1 MQTIICMKAILYL
14 IFFFHFNFLSSQ
26 NFCDFESWQLEYFA
40 FSKLKESSEF
50 LKSNGWNSEYDRNN
64 NQQKEYLK
72 LTKRFNYDKG
82 NVYYF
87 KSDEIKLILMKLPAE
102 CWRSLKSG
110 FKTSNSENIFFGDFT
125 KTVKV
130 KNPDTQEQGYI
141 EFYTSNNNST
151 FNIIIYNQELKNI
164 VLNLNNYKKA
174 ITSASNKMS
183 TSNYTV
189 EDYLNKEKNSLDLI
203 HAKTE
208 IIKSSGFLSQ
218 LKGYQ
223 SLNSLQN
230 SQIVSE
236 FFSTNHSFM
245 LPKLKLSGD
254 LSKSKYYVSSLER
267 NNKKILLKLDN
278 YTKFKESSDE
288 YRNYSFQ
295 KFLDFT
301 KEKDI
306 KLIQTQ
312 IKSLIDFNTPTLWT
326 LTKSPDVYNE
336 CFSNKLCYP
345 YVEIDFNR
353 EINPL
358 EVVDRNLSL
367 RFQGYSMHEGKLV
380 MTFYSTE
387 DNRATIVT
395 NIVEAV
401 YNNSIEYSVVD

>member
-1 MQTIICMKAILYL
+1 MQIIICMKAILYL

-40 FSKLKESSEF
+40 FSKLNESSEF
-50 LKSNGWNSEYDRNN
+50 LKSNGWKSEYDRYNN
-64 NQQKEYLK
+64 KQKEYLK

-102 CWRSLKSG
+102 CWRSLKSD
-110 FKTSNSENIFFGDFT
+110 FKTSNSENIFFSDLT

-164 VLNLNNYKKA
+164 VINLNNYKKA
-174 ITSASNKMS
+174 ITTASNKMS

-254 LSKSKYYVSSLER
+254 LSKSKYYVSSIER
-267 NNKKILLKLDN
+267 NNKKILLKLDD

-288 YRNYSFQ
+288 YQNYSFQ

-306 KLIQTQ
+306 RVIQSQ
-312 IKSLIDFNTPTLWT
+312 IKSLLDSNTPTVWA
-326 LTKSPDVYNE
+326 LTKNPDVYDV
-336 CFSNKLCYP
+336 CFSNKICYP
-345 YVEIDFNR
+345 HVEIDFNR
-353 EINPL
+353 EIYPFK
-358 EVVDRNLSL
+358 VVDRNLSL
-367 RFQGYSMHEGKLV
+367 RFQGYSMQEGKLI

-401 YNNSIEYSVVD
+401 YNNSIEYSIVD